1 MLTNLQLFLSNL
13 LGIFFVYFLFG
24 TYLNLIFLLVV
35 LGFTMYFLSSYFQLS
50 IRVNKLDS
58 ELIIPINS
66 KYSEML
72 DGLPTIRAYRKT
84 AEIIQN
90 YWQKMNIYSMAA
102 LVRQIVDGKLKLL
115 MLSATNFLA
124 CLEILLLL
132 FISSSYGNYTVFL
145 IFNYFGLEDCIIR
158 FYVSLNAF
166 APRLESLAKCEEL
179 TNLNPEDGY
188 KKYLE
193 DNWAED

>member
-1 MLTNLQLFLSNL
+1 
-13 LGIFFVYFLFG
+13 
-24 TYLNLIFLLVV
+24 
-35 LGFTMYFLSSYFQLS
+35 
-50 IRVNKLDS
+50 
-58 ELIIPINS
+58 
-66 KYSEML
+66 
-72 DGLPTIRAYRKT
+72 
-84 AEIIQN
+84 
-90 YWQKMNIYSMAA
+90 
-102 LVRQIVDGKLKLL
+102 